1 MSDKYLLGID
11 IGSSSVKLALLE
23 IATGTPAATAFSPSA
38 EMPMIS
44 LRQGFAEQDPELWWK
59 ELGNAM
65 RLLRSRHA
73 FNGEDIA
80 AIGISYQ
87 MHGLVCIDKEGRP
100 LRNVII
106 WCDSRAVDIGARAFK
121 ALGEEYCLRN
131 FLNTPGNFTASK
143 LRWVREN
150 EPDIYQKI
158 YKAMLPGDY
167 IAMKLTGDPATTI
180 PGLSEGILWNFSRNA
195 LATELLDHYEIDPSL
210 ICPVVETFGGQGL
223 LTTEAAGALGL
234 KAGIPVAYRA
244 GDQPNNAYS
253 LNVLQPGEFAATAGT
268 SGVVYGITDKAA
280 YDAASRVNS
289 FVHVN
294 HSVNEPRY
302 GVLLCINGTGI
313 LYSWLKNNFF
323 NHLSYEEINAKA
335 AAAPAGCEGL
345 LFYPFGNGA
354 ERVLENKDPGAMLK
368 GLQFNRHGQGHIAR
382 AAKEGI
388 VFSMCYG
395 INVMESMG
403 MKAKTVRAG
412 YANMFLSPVF
422 AEAFANTTGAVLELF
437 DTDGAVGAARAA
449 GVGAGIYKEHKD
461 GFAGMKKI
469 KTIEPAAESSGI
481 YGEIYEKWKKGIDY
495 C

>member
-1 MSDKYLLGID
+1 MSNKYLLGID
-11 IGSSSVKLALLE
+11 IGSSSVKVALLE
-23 IATGTPAATAFSPSA
+23 IATGTPAATAFSPSS
-38 EMPMIS
+38 EMPMTS
-44 LRQGFAEQDPELWWK
+44 LRPGFAEQDPELWWK

-65 RLLRSRHA
+65 RLLNSKHA
-73 FNGEDIA
+73 FNGENVA

-87 MHGLVCIDKEGRP
+87 MHGLVCIDKDNKP
-100 LRNVII
+100 LRDAII
-106 WCDSRAVDIGARAFK
+106 WCDSRAVDIGNKAFK
-121 ALGEEYCLRN
+121 ALGEEFCLRN

-143 LRWVREN
+143 LRWVKEN
-150 EPDIYQKI
+150 EPERYRKI
-158 YKAMLPGDY
+158 YRALLPGDY
-167 IAMKLTGDPATTI
+167 IAMKLTGKPATTI
-180 PGLSEGILWNFSRNA
+180 SGLSEGILWNFSRNG
-195 LATELLDHYEIDPSL
+195 LAKELLDHYEIDPSL
-210 ICPVVETFGGQGL
+210 ICPLVETFGEQGL
-223 LTTEAAGALGL
+223 LTAEAAGVLGL
-234 KAGIPVAYRA
+234 KAGISVAYRA

-268 SGVVYGITDKAA
+268 SGVVYGVADKAE
-280 YDAASRVNS
+280 YDRASRVNS

-294 HSVNEPRY
+294 HSVDERRY

-323 NHLSYEEINAKA
+323 NALSYDEINTKA
-335 AAAPAGCEGL
+335 AAAPIGADGL

-368 GLQFNRHGQGHIAR
+368 GLRFNNHGQGHIAR

-388 VFSMCYG
+388 VFSLYYG
-395 INVMESMG
+395 INIMEEMG
-403 MKAKTVRAG
+403 MKARTVRAG

-449 GVGAGIYKEHKD
+449 GVGAGIYKTHQEA
-461 GFAGMKKI
+461 FAGMKKI
-469 KTIEPAAESSGI
+469 KTVEPTKKSSDI
-481 YGEIYEKWKKGIDY
+481 YGEVYERWKKGIDY